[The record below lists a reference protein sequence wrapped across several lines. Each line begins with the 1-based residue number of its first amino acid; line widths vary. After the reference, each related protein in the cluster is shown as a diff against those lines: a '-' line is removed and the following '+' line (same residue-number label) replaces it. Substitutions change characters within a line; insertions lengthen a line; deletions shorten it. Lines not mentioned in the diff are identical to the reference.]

1 MITRGIFRKLLLS
14 SLTVLSCLVY
24 RCTGQV
30 SQFDLPGQPLIDYPG
45 LQVDSEG
52 RAFVAAGN
60 QLLRLGSD
68 LVVEQNVSLA
78 YRAVNISIS
87 PEGERLMVCKA
98 DLSCVVYNTSDLTV
112 EPIGA
117 GIVLLSTD
125 SVAIISIEG
134 SFYVG
139 SYVLG
144 MGSILRGTI
153 RLSQYIYGDGTSS
166 VIRQTDYVVG
176 TSSFTRNFLSGFESG
191 GFVYF
196 IVYDPNTEEQV
207 LWVMRVCHATGCP
220 GNNTSCGFTALYEE
234 DIKCGGT
241 AARLGDGACG
251 VSVVKDFG
259 GTSGTSMILSRCR
272 QDSTFSNVVCSF
284 NLSSVDTNMDMRL
297 DGCKNETILDIEVAW
312 VGVPFLCSSLAVS
325 NITLHGF
332 EENFCCDIL
341 KQFVGQNHK
350 NIHWAG
356 GSLEGISEKWRR
368 GEQGGWGHQGRR
380 EEGGSKDFRSIPQH
394 FILHIFYMLLV
405 CTFSNALLNVSIL
418 SEHPATLGY

>member
-1 MITRGIFRKLLLS
+1 MITRGIIRKLLLS

-24 RCTGQV
+24 KCAGQV
-30 SQFDLPGQPLIDYPG
+30 SQFDLPGRPLIHYPG

-52 RAFVAAGN
+52 RTFVAAGN
-60 QLLRLGSD
+60 QLLRLSSD

-112 EPIGA
+112 ETIGT
-117 GIVLLSTD
+117 GIALLSAD

-144 MGSILRGTI
+144 MGSSLRGII
-153 RLSQYIYGDGTSS
+153 RLSQYIYGDGSNS

-196 IVYDPNTEEQV
+196 IVYDPNIDEQAFR
-207 LWVMRVCHATGCP
+207 VMRVCHATGCP
-220 GNNTSCGFTALYEE
+220 GNNTSCGFTAFYEE

-241 AARLGDGACG
+241 TSRFGDGACG
-251 VSVVKDFG
+251 VSVVEDFG

-272 QDSTFSNVVCSF
+272 QDSTFSNMVCSF
-284 NLSSVDTNMDMRL
+284 NLSSVDSNMDMRL
-297 DGCKNETILDIEVAW
+297 DGCKNETIFDVEVSW
-312 VGVPFLCSSLAVS
+312 VGVAFLCSSLVVS
-325 NITLHGF
+325 YV
-332 EENFCCDIL
+332 
-341 KQFVGQNHK
+341 K
-350 NIHWAG
+350 
-356 GSLEGISEKWRR
+356 
-368 GEQGGWGHQGRR
+368 
-380 EEGGSKDFRSIPQH
+380 
-394 FILHIFYMLLV
+394 
-405 CTFSNALLNVSIL
+405 
-418 SEHPATLGY
+418 

>member
-1 MITRGIFRKLLLS
+1 MVTRGIFRKLLLS
-14 SLTVLSCLVY
+14 SLTVLNCLVY
-24 RCTGQV
+24 ICTGQL
-30 SQFDLPGQPLIDYPG
+30 SQFDLPGQPSINYTG

-52 RAFVAAGN
+52 WTFVAAGN
-60 QLLRLGSD
+60 QLLRLSSE

-117 GIVLLSTD
+117 GIALLSTD

-144 MGSILRGTI
+144 MGSSILRGTI
-153 RLSQYIYGDGTSS
+153 RLSQYIYGDGSNS

-176 TSSFTRNFLSGFESG
+176 TSSFTRNFLSGFESS

-196 IVYDPNTEEQV
+196 IVYDPNEEQAFR
-207 LWVMRVCHATGCP
+207 VMRVCHATGCP

-241 AARLGDGACG
+241 TGRFGDGACG
-251 VSVVKDFG
+251 VSVVEDFG

-284 NLSSVDTNMDMRL
+284 NLSSVNTNMDMRL
-297 DGCKNETILDIEVAW
+297 DGCKNETISDIEVAW
-312 VGVPFLCSSLAVS
+312 VRMPFLCSSLVVS
-325 NITLHGF
+325 NIALHGF
-332 EENFCCDIL
+332 EEKFCCDIL
-341 KQFVGQNHK
+341 KLFVGQNHK
-350 NIHWAG
+350 NIHWGVGEGEEG
-356 GSLEGISEKWRR
+356 G
-368 GEQGGWGHQGRR
+368 
-380 EEGGSKDFRSIPQH
+380 GGSKDFRSIPQH
-394 FILHIFYMLLV
+394 FIRHIFYMLLV

-418 SEHPATLGY
+418 SEHPATLGH